1 VNDIRRERNRARRGL
16 PKRKRPVT
24 TRRRMR
30 DGTHR
35 GPSASLSA
43 TRPDLALLV
52 YDLRGSGV
60 VRNVLRIA
68 RAASNAGLAT
78 EIWVVSASGAMAETV
93 PPGVKL
99 RVLGSVGER
108 LGRTPGSALAV
119 RRMAAAIRVWRPR
132 LLFSAGNQ
140 IHAFATSAWRLAG
153 APRDTRFMGRASN
166 AVIGRTRDWRAAARP
181 FERYQYG
188 SMARIVAV
196 APELAADLTEHLG
209 IEPKRVV
216 TIPNG
221 VVLPALDQDRPLP
234 HPWLAPGEPPLVIGM
249 GRLAR
254 QKNFALLIDALA
266 IVRRSHVARL
276 AILGEGAEH
285 AKLAAQAARLG
296 IARDVLLPGFVADP
310 VAWLMRSP
318 LFVLSSRW
326 EGNSNALLE
335 ALACGCAVVATDIP
349 SGPGSVLG
357 GGEFGALV
365 PPDNAAALA
374 AAIATALDHPPPR
387 ERQRGRAAQ
396 FSADAAMEA
405 YLALFREELARL
417 SD

>member
-1 VNDIRRERNRARRGL
+1 
-16 PKRKRPVT
+16 
-24 TRRRMR
+24 MR

-35 GPSASLSA
+35 GPSAPHTQRA
-43 TRPDLALLV
+43 DLALLV

-68 RAASNAGLAT
+68 LAASEAGLVT
-78 EIWVVSASGAMAETV
+78 EIWVVSASGAMAATV

-119 RRMAAAIRVWRPR
+119 RRVAAAIRSVRPR

-140 IHAFATSAWRLAG
+140 IHLFATTAWRLAG
-153 APRDTRFMGRASN
+153 APSGTRFIGRASN
-166 AVIGRTRDWRAAARP
+166 AVIGRANGGRAAVRP
-181 FERYQYG
+181 FERFQYEP
-188 SMARIVAV
+188 MARIVAV
-196 APELAADLTEHLG
+196 APELAADLTQHLG
-209 IEPKRVV
+209 IEPQRIV

-221 VVLPALDQDRPLP
+221 VVLPDLGEEHSLP
-234 HPWLAPGEPPLVIGM
+234 HPWLEPGEPPLMVGM

-254 QKNFALLIDALA
+254 QKNFALLIESFA
-266 IVRRSHVARL
+266 IVRRTHRARL

-285 AKLAAQAARLG
+285 AKLAAQAARLAIG
-296 IARDVLLPGFVADP
+296 SDVLLPGFVADP

-349 SGPGSVLG
+349 SGAASVLG

-365 PPDNAAALA
+365 PSEDSAALA
-374 AAIATALDHPPPR
+374 AAMSAALDHPPPR
-387 ERQRGRAAQ
+387 ERQRVRAAQ
-396 FSADAAMEA
+396 FSADAAMAA
-405 YLALFREELARL
+405 YLALFREELAKV
-417 SD
+417 SG